1 MRKNEIRL
9 KNLGDCRR
17 FLARVANQLHRGE
30 LEQGKARSLTYV
42 ISELRAT
49 IKDGD
54 LEERLAALEND
65 MEGRK

>member
-17 FLARVANQLHRGE
+17 FLARVANDLHRGDME
-30 LEQGKARSLTYV
+30 MGKARSLTYV

-54 LEERLAALEND
+54 LESRLEQLEQD
-65 MEGRK
+65 MEGRR

>member
-9 KNLGDCRR
+9 KNLADCRR
-17 FLARVANQLHRGE
+17 FLARVANDLHRGDMDM
-30 LEQGKARSLTYV
+30 GKARSLTYV

-65 MEGRK
+65 MEARR